1 MRYQQIVLGA
11 GRDAVAQALAA
22 AGQGQ
27 LVALVSPDSAPAVET
42 SILRQAVDHV
52 VASGTTSMVSLR
64 AEVARL
70 THAAQAADR
79 QALEKGAVDVMEGSV
94 EFVDAHTIAVRK
106 DGITD
111 LLVADTIVL
120 ACGTTGTSA
129 FEGDSVLMSDEWLT
143 LDKLPPSMIVVGAG
157 QTGLEHAILL
167 AKLGVE
173 VTVVDEHSSVFDLCG
188 GLMDLNLFEA
198 QSLSI
203 AFRLNDEVIGVE
215 SRSNGQSVA
224 VRLGSGRA
232 LAADSV
238 LVCVGRHGR
247 TEGMSLESV
256 GVGLDEQGRAWC
268 DANGRTWIPNIVAI
282 GDMIGFRTSA
292 VLAG

>member
-1 MRYQQIVLGA
+1 MRYQQIVLGS
-11 GRDAVAQALAA
+11 GRDAVARALAA

-27 LVALVSPDSAPAVET
+27 LVALVNPRSASPVDMT
-42 SILRQAVDHV
+42 ILRQAVDCIIEN
-52 VASGTTSMVSLR
+52 GTTSMDCLR

-70 THAAQAADR
+70 TEASQAADR
-79 QALEKGAVDVMEGSV
+79 LALNNAAVDVLEGDV
-94 EFVDAHTIAVRK
+94 EFADAHSIAVRK

-120 ACGTTGTSA
+120 ACGTAGTSTFA
-129 FEGDSVLMSDEWLT
+129 GDSVLNSEEWLT

-157 QTGLEHAILL
+157 RTGLEHAILL

-198 QSLSI
+198 QSLGI

-215 SRSNGQSVA
+215 SRSNGRAA

-232 LAADSV
+232 MVADSV

-247 TEGMSLESV
+247 TEGMNLESI

-268 DANGRTWIPNIVAI
+268 DANGRTWIPSIVAI
-282 GDMIGFRTSA
+282 GDVVGFRTSA